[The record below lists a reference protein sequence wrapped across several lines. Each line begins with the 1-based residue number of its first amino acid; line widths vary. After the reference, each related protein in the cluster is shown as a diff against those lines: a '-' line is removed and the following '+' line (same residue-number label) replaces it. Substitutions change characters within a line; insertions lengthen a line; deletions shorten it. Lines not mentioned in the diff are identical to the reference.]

1 MAMSTLLSENQ
12 SLWQR
17 LLDTLTLEHIFS
29 PEELAEM
36 TPIERR
42 LLKVYLREGT
52 IGLLETTSTKFA
64 KEHRKRRHEVLNVIR
79 SPKFNAWVEKIDT
92 FLKVAVFETLR
103 LHYFQALNRLAEK
116 LLRGD
121 QLRKSEVAVIQLLR
135 DILEDYEEQ
144 VRGLQQHEEI
154 RQIMASW
161 EDTR

>member
-1 MAMSTLLSENQ
+1 MTMSTLLSESQNP
-12 SLWQR
+12 WQR

-29 PEELAEM
+29 PDELAEM
-36 TPIERR
+36 TPLERR
-42 LLKVYLREGT
+42 LLKIYLREGDL
-52 IGLLETTSTKFA
+52 GLLAATGNKFMR
-64 KEHRKRRHEVLNVIR
+64 EHRKHRNEVLSIIR
-79 SPKFNAWVEKIDT
+79 SQRFAAWTQKIDA
-92 FLKVAVFETLR
+92 FLKATVFETLR

-116 LLRGD
+116 LLKGD

>member
-1 MAMSTLLSENQ
+1 MSTLLSENH

-29 PEELAEM
+29 PDELAEM
-36 TPIERR
+36 TPLEKR

-79 SPKFNAWVEKIDT
+79 SSKFNAWVEKIDT
-92 FLKVAVFETLR
+92 FLKVAVFESLR

-116 LLRGD
+116 LLKGE
-121 QLRKSEVAVIQLLR
+121 QLKKSEVAVIQLLR
-135 DILEDYEEQ
+135 DILEDYDEQ
-144 VRGLQQHEEI
+144 LRGLQQHEEMQQLL
-154 RQIMASW
+154 R
-161 EDTR
+161 EL